1 MPRVEGVTTESDEQL
16 RAVPDGARRAEG
28 MRSAMADY
36 VRSVHR
42 AYASG
47 AAGQPPAVRGRLLL
61 YRDDVT
67 VLAAGARNLHV
78 IATTDQLAPP
88 TGPEVALEDGVEGMR
103 WTLRFFDPVLLPSLG
118 LLDESSGPAYEQ
130 VRRILGVSTVVY
142 HLVVQPGA
150 SLSGHQASHAGA
162 GLAMDHLCDVREFE
176 TIRSRA
182 RGAEALVD
190 EMEGAAAAGL
200 TRAQALLAV
209 EVARQVAPWDDR
221 VATLAA
227 RGRPDPT
234 ELRRTL
240 LDVVRGTGRG

>member
-1 MPRVEGVTTESDEQL
+1 VTTQ
-16 RAVPDGARRAEG
+16 PDGEARGAQEGARRAEG
-28 MRSAMADY
+28 MRAAMADY
-36 VRSVHR
+36 VRSVHQ

-78 IATTDQLAPP
+78 IATTDLLAPP
-88 TGPEVALEDGVEGMR
+88 TGQEVALEDGVEGMR
-103 WTLRFFDPVLLPSLG
+103 WTLRFFDPVVLPALG
-118 LLDESSGPAYEQ
+118 LVDESAGPAYQQ
-130 VRRILGVSTVVY
+130 VRRVLGVSTVVY

-150 SLSGHQASHAGA
+150 ELTGHQAGHAGA
-162 GLAMDHLCDVREFE
+162 GLAMDHLSDVRDFE
-176 TIRSRA
+176 SIRSRS

-190 EMEGAAAAGL
+190 ELEGAAAAGL
-200 TRAQALLAV
+200 PRAQALLAT

-221 VATLAA
+221 VAAVAA
-227 RGRPDPT
+227 RPEPDPV

-240 LDVVRGTGRG
+240 LDVVRGAGRG